1 MSYFWSSWATAM
13 VRILFLPFPS
23 LSLNDASEKNPTY
36 SSSSTR
42 SKFFSRPHLHSCFL
56 VLHRTA
62 STSHVYRPSFVQYD
76 GTQEQRLVSPPP
88 PPIAL
93 AIAVRPQ
100 S

>member
-13 VRILFLPFPS
+13 
-23 LSLNDASEKNPTY
+23 NPTY

-76 GTQEQRLVSPPP
+76 GTQEQSLPHLQARWKPSS
-88 PPIAL
+88 AS
-93 AIAVRPQ
+93 R